1 MQVNHRILSNCFSSL
16 HISSLHASPKKE
28 HDVDDRNLDRHRRD
42 ALAMERL
49 TSSPNIIDI
58 YGYCANTVWTEF
70 LPNTLDHVMKEMS
83 QPESKLLDTT
93 TQMAQSLKDLHSY
106 DIIHADIT
114 PKQFLVSSDLKTVK
128 LNDFNRCRFLPRK
141 KVNSTIKCPVRIPS
155 APGNS
160 RAPEEYEIDFLT
172 EQLDVFSLAH
182 IWYSVLTHGQISP
195 FKSLSKPVK
204 EAIKLGHKPILLK
217 KYQSTKLTS
226 SLAVLMYLAYE
237 RDPKTRIKSSE
248 LVDELKKLTAT

>member
-1 MQVNHRILSNCFSSL
+1 M
-16 HISSLHASPKKE
+16 
-28 HDVDDRNLDRHRRD
+28 DDRNLDRHRRD
-42 ALAMERL
+42 ALSMERL

-70 LPNTLDHVMKEMS
+70 VPNRLDEVMSKMS
-83 QPESKLLDTT
+83 QPETKLLDTT
-93 TQMAQSLKDLHSY
+93 MQMAQSLKDLHSY

-114 PKQFLVSSDLKTVK
+114 PKQFLVTADLQTVK

-141 KVNSTIKCPVRIPS
+141 KTNSTIKCPVRIPT

-182 IWYSVLTHGQISP
+182 IWYMVLTHGHISP
-195 FKSLSKPVK
+195 FKSLNKPVK
-204 EAIKLGHKPILLK
+204 DAIKLGHKPILLK
-217 KYQSTKLTS
+217 KYQSTDLTS

-237 RDPKTRIKSSE
+237 HDPKKRIKSAE
-248 LVDELKKLTAT
+248 LLDELKKLTAT